1 MNEKAIA
8 QYCVMTAKIPKAGI
22 EKFNEYENRVLPLL
36 KEHGAKLEKRFQSN
50 DRLNEVHI
58 IWFPTSQSF
67 DNYRNDPRRS
77 LCAYLL
83 VESGATTELMI
94 MNDVQ

>member
-8 QYCVMTAKIPKAGI
+8 QIYVMTAKIPKAGI

-36 KEHGAKLEKRFQSN
+36 KEHGAKLEKRLQSN

-67 DNYRNDPRRS
+67 DNYRNDPKRS
-77 LCAYLL
+77 QYAYLL

-94 MNDVQ
+94 MNDLQ